1 MPSERIRYRITFRSE
16 DESGFHQSGTRAS
29 GTLWGVV
36 QEINELL
43 GDGAEIISVKK
54 ERWSSERLN
63 QQEKDTIEMLTHG
76 RVKL

>member
-1 MPSERIRYRITFRSE
+1 MTSARIRYRITFRSE

-36 QEINELL
+36 QEINDLL
-43 GDGAEIISVKK
+43 ASGAEIVSIKK
-54 ERWSSERLN
+54 ECWSSERLS